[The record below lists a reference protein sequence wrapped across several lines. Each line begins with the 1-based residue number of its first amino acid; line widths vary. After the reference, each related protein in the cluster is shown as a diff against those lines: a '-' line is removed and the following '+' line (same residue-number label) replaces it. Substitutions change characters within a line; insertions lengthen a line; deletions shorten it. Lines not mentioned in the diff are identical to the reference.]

1 MSDMISGLNSM
12 YTNGTYTDTTTGALQ
27 STLNTKDLS
36 SASDDELME
45 VCKDF
50 EEYFVEQMVK
60 SMIKMADVDG
70 EDDNGYGSIFGL
82 SSESDSG
89 MSTMSDFYGDK
100 MVTMLSEAL
109 CSSEN
114 GQGLGIAQNLYNQM
128 KRNYSIQ
135 DMEGNVE

>member
-12 YTNGTYTDTTTGALQ
+12 YTNGTYTDTTTGTLQ

-36 SASDDELME
+36 LASDDELME

-135 DMEGNVE
+135 DMESNVE

>member
-1 MSDMISGLNSM
+1 MSDMISGLNSI
-12 YTNGTYTDTTTGALQ
+12 YNNGTYTNTTTDALQ

-89 MSTMSDFYGDK
+89 MSTMSNFYGDK

-114 GQGLGIAQNLYNQM
+114 GKGLGIAQNLYNQM

-135 DMEGNVE
+135 DIESNVE

>member
-1 MSDMISGLNSM
+1 MSDMISGLNSI
-12 YTNGTYTDTTTGALQ
+12 YANGTYTDTTTDTLQ

-70 EDDNGYGSIFGL
+70 EDDNSYGSIFGL

-89 MSTMSDFYGDK
+89 MSMMSDFYGDK

-135 DMEGNVE
+135 DIESNVE

>member
-36 SASDDELME
+36 LASDDELME